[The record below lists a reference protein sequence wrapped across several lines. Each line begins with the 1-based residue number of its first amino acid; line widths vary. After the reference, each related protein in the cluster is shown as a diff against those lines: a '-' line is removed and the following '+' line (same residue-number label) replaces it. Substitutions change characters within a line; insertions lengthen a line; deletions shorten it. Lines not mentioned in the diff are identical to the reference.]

1 MDRGRSAATVLA
13 MKLEEVRPGHCYG
26 RAQRLL
32 AEVNL
37 VRDELGRGEDHR
49 PAFES
54 SNAPPRACYFAALAV
69 WQQADR
75 LASELGVD
83 GGRLAVPASPVN
95 GIMPGHVLEV
105 IHGVLARV
113 EEIKA
118 RLGITERAA
127 EPTLDLDKQPN
138 DVLVT
143 LVKVSRQL
151 ALMLER
157 PFSPG
162 DVFSVVS
169 LAATY
174 ATRLG
179 GNAETQAFER
189 KKQPR
194 HCYARL
200 IACHNVAAERIR
212 SRGEQTMALKGVP
225 SDVVPGDCYD
235 LAHLVL
241 CDIAYLHAIT
251 GKASPVGAFEPTVA
265 GHRLPAHVDQLART
279 LEQQLQ
285 HV

>member
-1 MDRGRSAATVLA
+1 

-49 PAFES
+49 PAFEATD
-54 SNAPPRACYFAALAV
+54 APPRACFFAALAV
-69 WQQADR
+69 WNQTER
-75 LASELGVD
+75 LAAELGVG
-83 GGRLAVPASPVN
+83 GGRLAMPASPAG
-95 GIMPGHVLEV
+95 GILPGHVLEV

-118 RLGITERAA
+118 RLGVAERVP
-127 EPTLDLDKQPN
+127 EPALDLDRQPG
-138 DVLVT
+138 DVLAT
-143 LVKVSRQL
+143 LVKTSRQL
-151 ALMLER
+151 ALLLER

-162 DVFSVVS
+162 DVFSVVA
-169 LAATY
+169 LASTY
-174 ATRLG
+174 ASRLG
-179 GNAETQAFER
+179 GTAEPQEFAR
-189 KKQPR
+189 RKQPR

-200 IACHNVAAERIR
+200 LACHNAVAERIR
-212 SRGEQTMALKGVP
+212 ARGDKAMTLKGVP
-225 SDVVPGDCYD
+225 TDVVPGDCYD

-241 CDIAYLHAIT
+241 CEVAYLHAI
-251 GKASPVGAFEPTVA
+251 ANAAPVGAFEPAAA

-279 LEQQLQ
+279 LEAQLQ